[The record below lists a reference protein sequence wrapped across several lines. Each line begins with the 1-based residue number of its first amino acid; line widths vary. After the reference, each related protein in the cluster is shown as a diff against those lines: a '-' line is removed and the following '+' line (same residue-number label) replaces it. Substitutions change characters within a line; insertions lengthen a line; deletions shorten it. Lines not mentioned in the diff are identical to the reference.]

1 VIVPE
6 ADGVYRFQPSRWSE
20 VEING
25 EAVGEMDGVEMQAG
39 EAYSVRMVLKFDSGW
54 PRDQLDKYAYLNWT
68 DVSRDLKAEAM
79 AAAEDA
85 DVILFFG
92 GIDANLEGEE
102 MGVELDGFLGG
113 DRTHIKLPESQ
124 ETLLKA
130 LHATGKPVVMVN
142 FSGSAMGLNWENEN
156 LPAIVQAFYPGEQA
170 GKAIADLLWGEFSP
184 SGRLPVT
191 FYKSVDD
198 LPDFG
203 DYSMA
208 NRTYKY
214 YEGEPLY
221 PFGHGLS
228 YTSFDYSGLSVPET
242 HDASEP
248 LPVSVTVTNTG
259 DMPGREVVQAY
270 IQHQDR
276 AHAAIPQVELVA
288 FEVVELAPGESQT
301 VSLTLS
307 SERIGYYAP
316 DGKFVTPQGTEAILS
331 LGSGQPGFVKDSA
344 IETSSVRFERNE

>member
-1 VIVPE
+1 
-6 ADGVYRFQPSRWSE
+6 
-20 VEING
+20 
-25 EAVGEMDGVEMQAG
+25 
-39 EAYSVRMVLKFDSGW
+39 
-54 PRDQLDKYAYLNWT
+54 
-68 DVSRDLKAEAM
+68 
-79 AAAEDA
+79 
-85 DVILFFG
+85 
-92 GIDANLEGEE
+92 
-102 MGVELDGFLGG
+102 
-113 DRTHIKLPESQ
+113 
-124 ETLLKA
+124 
-130 LHATGKPVVMVN
+130 
-142 FSGSAMGLNWENEN
+142 
-156 LPAIVQAFYPGEQA
+156 
-170 GKAIADLLWGEFSP
+170 
-184 SGRLPVT
+184 
-191 FYKSVDD
+191 
-198 LPDFG
+198 
-203 DYSMA
+203 
-208 NRTYKY
+208 
-214 YEGEPLY
+214 GEPLY

-248 LPVSVTVTNTG
+248 LPVSATVTNTG

-307 SERIGYYAP
+307 AERIGYYAI